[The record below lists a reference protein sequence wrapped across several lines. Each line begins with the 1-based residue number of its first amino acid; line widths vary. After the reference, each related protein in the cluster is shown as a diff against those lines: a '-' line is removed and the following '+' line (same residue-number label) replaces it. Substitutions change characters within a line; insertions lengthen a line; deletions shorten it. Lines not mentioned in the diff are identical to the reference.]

1 MGLTWQAGGPIFV
14 SPDRCC
20 LPKKAFAIGC
30 LSAAGP
36 GQSPPVALKLSKARP
51 SDGADARM
59 RRGGYQQDSDG
70 AEQSPNKQPACSTL
84 RLSATCARPIPKY
97 QKTPIL
103 NKRPDLLVVGGKFM
117 QPAWTSFN
125 RPKAPTTHRHR
136 DFRRP
141 TIARDAI
148 SGALGP

>member
-30 LSAAGP
+30 SSAAGP

-51 SDGADARM
+51 FDGADARL

-70 AEQSPNKQPACSTL
+70 AEQSPNKQPACSAL

-97 QKTPIL
+97 QKMPIL
-103 NKRPDLLVVGGKFM
+103 NKRPDL
-117 QPAWTSFN
+117 PSFN
-125 RPKAPTTHRHR
+125 RPKAPTTRRHR

-148 SGALGP
+148 SGPLGP